1 MDIMQ
6 GSGSQDS
13 DGESQQLHE
22 ETIQEITLRE
32 QVEELQAELGI
43 CKAEKQKLESRCQDL
58 EAQLAPNAINIV
70 DLQQEIRELQGQ
82 NDSLKEDWA
91 EVSTERDM
99 LYEEKQELEADWA
112 FKLHP
117 IESELDHVRY
127 QAEERRL
134 EIEQVKQKCATAL
147 TTILTSDFTGEDIP
161 SALLEPILEFPSIHK
176 FSPRPVSSY
185 KFADRYI
192 GLGNDF
198 EKIDKQD
205 ISIVELLRWAK
216 GGSAPTGLT
225 SDELNQVV
233 WMESHLLED
242 IRTRK
247 KKNTWVVLA
256 FELLFRLAKS
266 SSNWLARCMTYVRLA
281 ELSHQYV
288 MYDRSS
294 WSRLINELAVAS
306 PQLNDDPLTQVCFA
320 HLALS
325 TDDPASH
332 MNPILARA
340 LNAGLFSVMT
350 PIPEVL
356 GLLKAE
362 VDAIEEP
369 TPAMVGMLQENI
381 VSMAAGGRDI
391 VMARFEYQEVV
402 FSKLP
407 SQRLWTCSVEPVSLE
422 ILERQRLDVT

>member
-1 MDIMQ
+1 
-6 GSGSQDS
+6 
-13 DGESQQLHE
+13 
-22 ETIQEITLRE
+22 
-32 QVEELQAELGI
+32 
-43 CKAEKQKLESRCQDL
+43 
-58 EAQLAPNAINIV
+58 
-70 DLQQEIRELQGQ
+70 
-82 NDSLKEDWA
+82 
-91 EVSTERDM
+91 M

-112 FKLHP
+112 SKLYP
-117 IESELDHVRY
+117 IEDELDYARY

-134 EIEQVKQKCATAL
+134 KIEQVKQKCATTL
-147 TTILTSDFTGEDIP
+147 TAILTSGVTGEDIP
-161 SALLEPILEFPSIHK
+161 SALLEPTLKFPSIHK
-176 FSPRPVSSY
+176 CSPRPIFSY

-192 GLGNDF
+192 GLRNDF

-205 ISIVELLRWAK
+205 ISMVELLRWNK

-256 FELLFRLAKS
+256 FELLFRLARS

-294 WSRLINELAVAS
+294 WSRLINELAVRS

-325 TDDPASH
+325 TDDPAFH
-332 MNPILARA
+332 MNPFLARA
-340 LNAGLFSVMT
+340 LNAGPFSVMT
-350 PIPEVL
+350 PIPEML

-369 TPAMVGMLQENI
+369 APPMVGMLQENI
-381 VSMAAGGRDI
+381 VSMTARGRDV
-391 VMARFEYQEVV
+391 VMARFEYQEVA
-402 FSKLP
+402 FSRLP
-407 SQRLWTCSVEPVSLE
+407 GQHRWTCSVEPVSPE
-422 ILERQRLDVT
+422 ILERQRLEMT